1 MLEILQDKNAGYLM
15 AAYAVFIGGL
25 SLYLISLVIRKRN
38 LERDEALVEQITQ
51 TEVIEAIEAIEVNKV
66 SKVIKAEE
74 ETKP

>member
-38 LERDEALVEQITQ
+38 LERDEALVEHITQ
-51 TEVIEAIEAIEVNKV
+51 TEVIEAIEVNKV

>member
-51 TEVIEAIEAIEVNKV
+51 IEAIEAIEVI
-66 SKVIKAEE
+66 KVIKAEE
-74 ETKP
+74 EIKP

>member
-51 TEVIEAIEAIEVNKV
+51 TEAIEAIEAIE
-66 SKVIKAEE
+66 AEE

>member
-51 TEVIEAIEAIEVNKV
+51 IEAIEA
-66 SKVIKAEE
+66 IKAEE